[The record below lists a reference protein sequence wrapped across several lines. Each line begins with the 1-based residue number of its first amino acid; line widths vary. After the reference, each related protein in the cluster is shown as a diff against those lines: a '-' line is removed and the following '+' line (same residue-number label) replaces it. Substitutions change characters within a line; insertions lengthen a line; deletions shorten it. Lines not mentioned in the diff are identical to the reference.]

1 MLAAYDR
8 LVRGN
13 SRPDCFP
20 IKAYLS
26 NPTGSSRMFLAEFA
40 KYCEMRHSL

>member
-26 NPTGSSRMFLAEFA
+26 NPTGSSRMFLAEMVISV
-40 KYCEMRHSL
+40 EM